1 VCERSAK
8 NAGDGTTTAIVLAG
22 ALVKAGQT
30 AGASPQAFSREIK
43 KAYVEK
49 VKPVL
54 ESLAKPIRGL
64 PEKEAFEAVRKV
76 ALVSANHDHGIA
88 QVVAEAAR
96 AVGEDGVIEV
106 EEGAGSDVRWV
117 AREGYAVSGGLQSL
131 GGSAGPSFVNRQ
143 ATNDCALDNVF
154 VILYDGELSKFNDL
168 LPFLE
173 LIVSAENKP
182 SALIFAHQFGD
193 EVLKTLAQNFRRG
206 SVNAIPM
213 KTPRGGHGQSEVLRD
228 LAAYVGGK
236 VFDSQG
242 LQLKDATLETAGF
255 VQSVRIDQNETRL
268 IGKPLVKTLDARITE
283 LKARLAD
290 SKTEFDQGLLRFR
303 IGRMTSGVATVYAGG
318 ATALEAME
326 RRDRAVDAVSAV
338 RCALDGGVV
347 PGGGCA
353 LLHASA
359 ALENHGA
366 EFSLKQALS
375 APFYRILKNA
385 EVAKEPIVA
394 WDDEQRFLVY
404 DALDCK
410 LVEWW
415 ESGIMDPLKVV
426 TGAVEN
432 AISVAHILLT
442 LRGAVSEILG
452 VEENQM
458 KALQS
463 GLQKVM
469 ESA

>member
-1 VCERSAK
+1 
-8 NAGDGTTTAIVLAG
+8 
-22 ALVKAGQT
+22 
-30 AGASPQAFSREIK
+30 
-43 KAYVEK
+43 
-49 VKPVL
+49 
-54 ESLAKPIRGL
+54 
-64 PEKEAFEAVRKV
+64 
-76 ALVSANHDHGIA
+76 
-88 QVVAEAAR
+88 
-96 AVGEDGVIEV
+96 
-106 EEGAGSDVRWV
+106 
-117 AREGYAVSGGLQSL
+117 
-131 GGSAGPSFVNRQ
+131 
-143 ATNDCALDNVF
+143 
-154 VILYDGELSKFNDL
+154 
-168 LPFLE
+168 
-173 LIVSAENKP
+173 
-182 SALIFAHQFGD
+182 
-193 EVLKTLAQNFRRG
+193 
-206 SVNAIPM
+206 
-213 KTPRGGHGQSEVLRD
+213 
-228 LAAYVGGK
+228 
-236 VFDSQG
+236 
-242 LQLKDATLETAGF
+242 
-255 VQSVRIDQNETRL
+255 
-268 IGKPLVKTLDARITE
+268 
-283 LKARLAD
+283 
-290 SKTEFDQGLLRFR
+290 
-303 IGRMTSGVATVYAGG
+303 
-318 ATALEAME
+318 LEAME